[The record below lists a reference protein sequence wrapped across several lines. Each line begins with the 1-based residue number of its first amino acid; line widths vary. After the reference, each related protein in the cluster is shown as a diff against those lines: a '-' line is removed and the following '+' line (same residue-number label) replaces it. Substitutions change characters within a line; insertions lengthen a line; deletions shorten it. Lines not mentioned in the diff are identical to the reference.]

1 VVSPREKGWK
11 MKITIFF
18 LMTVFTFGSG
28 FDTDWV
34 KLRSD
39 VPKNVKFE
47 NSIEKVRFQNH
58 IKKITKESPLV
69 TVLRPTEVRIFECKE
84 REDGMCFAYKA
95 KVIKVLKGKYDKSYI
110 TFVNNSGFTSGISFS
125 NKIYLLSKEY
135 KDEDINEKVHYSP
148 EFFEYE
154 ARQDIIDC
162 FKK

>member
-1 VVSPREKGWK
+1 VVSPRCEGWK

-18 LMTVFTFGSG
+18 LMTVFTFGSS
-28 FDTDWV
+28 FDTGWV

-39 VPKNVKFE
+39 VPRNVKFE
-47 NSIEKVRFQNH
+47 NSIEKVRFQNN
-58 IKKITKESPLV
+58 IKENAKEFPLIA
-69 TVLRPTEVRIFECKE
+69 VLRPTEVRIFECSG
-84 REDGMCFAYKA
+84 REDNKCLAYKA
-95 KVIKVLKGKYDKSYI
+95 KVIKVLKGKYNKPYI
-110 TFVNNSGFTSGISFS
+110 TFVNDGWEASGISFS
-125 NKIYLLSKEY
+125 NKVYFLSKEY